1 MILFSFDIFIVIDI
15 RILPSFTQITMLSV
29 LQYEKNVFSPLNPI
43 VNTFITAII
52 LTFFMKGKKIPKFV

>member
-15 RILPSFTQITMLSV
+15 RIFPSFTQITMLIF
-29 LQYEKNVFSPLNPI
+29 LQYEKNVFSPLKPI

-52 LTFFMKGKKIPKFV
+52 LTFFMNGKNIPKFV